1 MTVRYETIS
10 NARKHLAELA
20 QEPRAEVVITQGG
33 RPSAVLL
40 GIEAYRALQSL
51 ANLAGMPRLL
61 EAALAEHRRFQAEG
75 AGDAPELEE
84 LRERLAAARAVA
96 VLGGESQPQP

>member
-1 MTVRYETIS
+1 VFRISVSSRRSSSAGRGATSTIGRGRHDSAESSRPAVRA
-10 NARKHLAELA
+10 ARLPWAPAE
-20 QEPRAEVVITQGG
+20 Q
-33 RPSAVLL
+33 
-40 GIEAYRALQSL
+40 
-51 ANLAGMPRLL
+51 
-61 EAALAEHRRFQAEG
+61 RRFQAEG